1 MGNFFKTIKESLNK
15 DVNQKK
21 KVENLVF
28 FLILLVI
35 VVIAI
40 NLIWNPKEDKN
51 SNNTIINSEKQFVS
65 QTTNTTTLASEDNVT
80 NNQSQEYILKNDLEK
95 ILSNI
100 EGAGKVQVMI
110 TYTESSE
117 VKAMFNENVKE
128 STTEETDSSGGV
140 RTILQTDSSKEVVYT
155 EESGKKIPITEKV
168 IMPKIEGAIILAE
181 GADDANIKNNIIVA
195 VEAVTGLSTHKI
207 QVFKLGANGAN
218 GDT

>member
-117 VKAMFNENVKE
+117 VKAMFNENKKE

-140 RTILQTDSSKEVVYT
+140 RTILQTDSSKEVVYRRIW
-155 EESGKKIPITEKV
+155 KKDSNHRKS
-168 IMPKIEGAIILAE
+168 
-181 GADDANIKNNIIVA
+181 NNA
-195 VEAVTGLSTHKI
+195 
-207 QVFKLGANGAN
+207 
-218 GDT
+218 

>member
-65 QTTNTTTLASEDNVT
+65 QTTNTTTLANEDNVT
-80 NNQSQEYILKNDLEK
+80 NNQNQEYILKSDLEK

-117 VKAMFNENVKE
+117 IKAMFNENVKE

-155 EESGKKIPITEKV
+155 EDSGKKIPITEKV

-181 GADDANIKNNIIVA
+181 GADDANIKNNIIMA

-207 QVFKLGANGAN
+207 QVFKLGQN
-218 GDT
+218 